1 MGLLGRFFNIL
12 GAKFSKLLG
21 MAERPDEQL
30 DYSYE
35 QMQEQLVEVKRG
47 VANLVTAKKRIEIQA
62 DGVRGNVLK
71 LETQAREAM
80 SANREDLAQ
89 QAIER
94 KVFAQQQLQSLDGQV
109 EKLQGQQESL
119 IESQQN
125 LETKIE
131 NFKATKEVI
140 KARYSAAKA
149 QVQIG
154 EAATGIGRGFNNA
167 GVAIGRAQEKVEGME
182 ARASALQELT
192 AAGALEDFTSTGTQ
206 LDHELAAIASSKA
219 VDEEMNKLRA
229 ELGTGTKPKIL
240 ETVNS

>member
-1 MGLLGRFFNIL
+1 MGLFGRFLNIL

-21 MAERPDEQL
+21 RAERPDELL

-47 VANLVTAKKRIEIQA
+47 VANVVTAKKRIEIQA
-62 DGVRGNVLK
+62 NGVRDNVLK

-89 QAIER
+89 QAVER
-94 KVFAQQQLQSLDGQV
+94 KVFAQQQLQNLDAQV
-109 EKLQGQQESL
+109 EKLQTQQEGL
-119 IESQQN
+119 INSQQN

-131 NFKATKEVI
+131 NFRSTKEVI

-167 GVAIGRAQEKVEGME
+167 GMAIGRAQEQTENLE
-182 ARASALQELT
+182 ARAGALEELT

-206 LDHELAAIASSKA
+206 LDHELAAIKSSAA
-219 VDEEMNKLRA
+219 VKSEMDQLRA
-229 ELGTGTKPKIL
+229 ELGTGNTAKVL
-240 ETVNS
+240 ETAKS